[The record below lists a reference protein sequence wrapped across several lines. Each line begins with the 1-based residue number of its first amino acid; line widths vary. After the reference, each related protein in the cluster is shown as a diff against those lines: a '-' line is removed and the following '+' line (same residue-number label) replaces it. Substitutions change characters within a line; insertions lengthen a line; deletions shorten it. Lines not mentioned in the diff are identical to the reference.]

1 MNSPIYLTEREKKM
15 LNAQTKEQM
24 FGNGLPR
31 NAQGRLP
38 ATLSHRLPSGTSEK
52 RYPAGG
58 IGIHAGQNTCQT
70 QPVQGPPCDD
80 EILEL
85 LKMTAHDLRGGIFNV
100 GAALKLL
107 KRGSFGNMETGV
119 SQEIDKLFAYVT
131 KLVGTLEDSIGRAFS
146 LSEGLV
152 TAKERIH
159 LQRDVLDPVLDE
171 LSTDIQQ
178 SCSLF
183 HNGLDAAPAE
193 QLLLRGDRFWLKAV
207 FRNLLKNA
215 IKYGG
220 RGVKLA
226 VGFKNQGTHIRI
238 NIYNS
243 GRPIP
248 PECCPRLFTQFSH
261 LTPSHDGK
269 SNGLGL
275 GLYLVKQ
282 AIERHGGKIWYEAKT
297 QGSNFIFTLAR
308 G

>member
-1 MNSPIYLTEREKKM
+1 MI
-15 LNAQTKEQM
+15 NAQMEEQT
-24 FGNGLPR
+24 FGTGLP
-31 NAQGRLP
+31 QSGPGSPL
-38 ATLSHRLPSGTSEK
+38 ATLSRRLPSGTSEK
-52 RYPAGG
+52 RTPAGRG
-58 IGIHAGQNTCQT
+58 ILAKLNPY
-70 QPVQGPPCDD
+70 QPQPAQAHPCGD
-80 EILEL
+80 EILDL

-100 GAALKLL
+100 GAGLKLL
-107 KRGSFGNMETGV
+107 KRGSYGKMETGV
-119 SQEIDKLFAYVT
+119 SEEIDKLFGYVT

-146 LSEGLV
+146 LSEGLL
-152 TAKERIH
+152 TAKENIH

-171 LSTDIQQ
+171 LSIDIRQ

-183 HNGLDAAPAE
+183 HNALDAAPAE
-193 QLLLRGDRFWLKAV
+193 QLLLVGDRFWLKAV

-220 RGVKLA
+220 KGVKLA

-243 GRPIP
+243 GCPIP
-248 PECCPRLFTQFSH
+248 PECCHRLFTQFSH

-282 AIERHGGKIWYEAKT
+282 AIESHGGNIWYEAKR
-297 QGSNFIFTLAR
+297 QGSNFVFTLAR